1 MKKVLKEVIFAIYI
15 IVAILVTMCL
25 LSYNSF
31 KVSEFGSKTSKT
43 LVIVKNERQTPGFNN
58 GDLIIVDKNEPILT
72 GRDVFYYT
80 TEDRKVVIETAKVN
94 NIEKVTESQKTY
106 ELEGKLKISS
116 DYVIGSTENVE
127 VLPKVGK
134 ILEVLESKWGFLFL
148 IILPVLLAFIY
159 QITIVYSDIKESNKP
174 NKKGKKNAEK
184 AE

>member
-1 MKKVLKEVIFAIYI
+1 M
-15 IVAILVTMCL
+15 
-25 LSYNSF
+25 
-31 KVSEFGSKTSKT
+31 
-43 LVIVKNERQTPGFNN
+43 
-58 GDLIIVDKNEPILT
+58 DKNEPILT

>member
-31 KVSEFGSKTSKT
+31 KISEFGSKT

-106 ELEGKLKISS
+106 ELEGNLKISS